1 MLISELK
8 VAFDIQHSGWF
19 NKFVPLFWILWG
31 MDFKEWVYDNPQ
43 YRDTFGIL
51 RKKKSLLFVLCEGS
65 WEGRAEGRKGWSVYV
80 DENCQL
86 NLEFRF

>member
-51 RKKKSLLFVLCEGS
+51 RKKNLYSLSYARDHGK
-65 WEGRAEGRKGWSVYV
+65 AELREERDGVCMLMKTVS
-80 DENCQL
+80 
-86 NLEFRF
+86 